1 MAEHIVVMPPMGDA
15 PGELVLTSWFKKP
28 GEQVARGEPL
38 FEVQTEKVTV
48 AVEALVAGTITRLV
62 LAEGASAEAG
72 EPIAYIDDG
81 AG

>member
-1 MAEHIVVMPPMGDA
+1 MAEHIVVMPPLGDA
-15 PGELVLTSWFKKP
+15 PGELVLTSWFKQP
-28 GEQVARGEPL
+28 GEHIARGEPL

-81 AG
+81 AD